1 MLLSVPQKASPAGL
15 TGGGVGRALCIQIE
29 VMASPPS
36 SPPPV
41 LFGTLYHLVQP
52 ECSSEKKIA
61 PISCSQ
67 WHVVS
72 RLWTGPGRWEGGLEP
87 TEPQTLRCKSKLGG
101 WVPEARTRTQYS
113 SLQQP
118 GSPPQVRNS
127 PHLSKYQVVCMQV
140 FFHNGPTARVSAT
153 HMQMSFPAGLME
165 WRVWMANKT
174 LFPRN
179 ASVYRVSVA
188 TFPHAADLG
197 KQTYLL
203 IGAAM
208 KDIHRKVTLQGS
220 S

>member
-118 GSPPQVRNS
+118 GSPPPRSGTAHICQNIRWCVCRCFFTMDLLLGYLQHTCKCHFQPAWWS
-127 PHLSKYQVVCMQV
+127 GVFGWQTRLCSLGTPLYTEYPWPPFPMQLIWGSKRIC
-140 FFHNGPTARVSAT
+140 
-153 HMQMSFPAGLME
+153 
-165 WRVWMANKT
+165 W
-174 LFPRN
+174 
-179 ASVYRVSVA
+179 
-188 TFPHAADLG
+188 
-197 KQTYLL
+197 
-203 IGAAM
+203 
-208 KDIHRKVTLQGS
+208 
-220 S
+220 